1 VLVLFSQLAN
11 VKIGVQSRTG
21 RFLLLAVF
29 IVLTVAMGYLYHQ
42 NKNYQY
48 RNRRLIIVND
58 SVLSEN
64 LELRNALLN
73 SKQPTVFKI
82 VRQPSK

>member
-1 VLVLFSQLAN
+1 MLALFSQIAK
-11 VKIGVQSRTG
+11 VKIGVQPRAG
-21 RFLLLAVF
+21 LFLLLAVF
-29 IVLTVAMGYLYHQ
+29 IVLTAATGYVYHQ

-64 LELRNALLN
+64 LELKNSLLN
-73 SKQPTVFKI
+73 SKSPSVFKI
-82 VRQPSK
+82 VR